1 MPQERPYPEKSYSDK
16 SYASL
21 VSYLTAPRWAS
32 VEMMFTQNEKAP
44 SPPEFVVEDVRPK
57 SEKPE

>member
-1 MPQERPYPEKSYSDK
+1 MPTSQPYPEKTYNDK
-16 SYASL
+16 SYAAI

-32 VEMMFTQNEKAP
+32 VEMMFPEKRNAP